1 MAQTPYNYSSA
12 VAIAVNAIA
21 GQIIDC
27 NSCVAISIQCT
38 AMGVGGVFTPEWSN
52 DGTNWQPATLIS
64 QSGAVVTTI
73 SAAGLWT
80 TPTLAEFFRLRC
92 TTAVTSG
99 TTGFAIAAMSTAE
112 GLPNAPS
119 PIAAGSNLLGGVALT
134 PSLTPASGTTAYKL
148 IAAATTNAVAIKGS
162 AGKLLAGI
170 LQNASAAVKYVKF
183 FNKAALPVP
192 GTDVPIY
199 TVMLA
204 AGATIP
210 MSDIIG
216 PAGHTFSAGI
226 GICVVGGQADTDT
239 TAVAAGDVVVN
250 LTYI

>member
-1 MAQTPYNYSSA
+1 MAQTPYSYSSA
-12 VAIAVNAIA
+12 LAIAVNAIA
-21 GQIIDC
+21 GPIIDG
-27 NSCVAISIQCT
+27 NSCVAISIQCA

-73 SAAGLWT
+73 SGAGLWT

-92 TTAVTSG
+92 STAVTSG
-99 TTGFAIAAMSTAE
+99 TTTFALAAMSTAE

-119 PIAAGSNLLGGVALT
+119 PAAAGGNLIGGVALT
-134 PSLTPASGTTAYKL
+134 PSLTPASGTTAFKL
-148 IAAATTNAVAIKGS
+148 LAAASTNATLIKGG
-162 AGKLLAGI
+162 AGKVLAGI
-170 LQNASAAVKYVKF
+170 LQNASAAVKYVKI
-183 FNKAALPVP
+183 FNKVTAPVP
-192 GTDVPIY
+192 GTDVPIF

-204 AGATIP
+204 ANATIA

-226 GICVVGGQADTDT
+226 GISVVGGQADTDT
-239 TAVAAGDVVVN
+239 TVVAAGDVVVN

>member
-1 MAQTPYNYSSA
+1 MAQTPYNFSSA
-12 VAIAVNAIA
+12 AAIAVNTAA
-21 GQIIDC
+21 FRVDC
-27 NSCVAISIQCT
+27 NSCVALSIQCT
-38 AMGVGGVFTPEWSN
+38 SMGVGGVFTPFWSN

-73 SAAGLWT
+73 SGPGIWT
-80 TPTLAEFFRLRC
+80 TPSLAEFFELRC
-92 TTAVTSG
+92 STAVTSG
-99 TTGFAIAAMSTAE
+99 PTSFACCAMSSAE

-119 PIAAGSNLLGGVALT
+119 PAAAGTNMIGGVSPT

-148 IAAATTNAVAIKGS
+148 IAAATTNAAVIKGS

-170 LQNASAAVKYVKF
+170 LQNPSAAVKYVKL
-183 FNKAALPVP
+183 FNKAAAPVP

-199 TVMLA
+199 SVMLGV
-204 AGATIP
+204 GATI
-210 MSDIIG
+210 SITDIIG
-216 PAGHTFSAGI
+216 LADHSFSAGI
-226 GICVVGGQADTDT
+226 GICITAGQADTDT